1 MSEFNKLSK
10 QERIKLAND
19 LNKGSMRQTAMLIWR
34 YFECGFDCYF
44 IRESLKYL

>member
-19 LNKGSMRQTAMLIWR
+19 LNKGSMRQTAILYGGILIVVLVAILL
-34 YFECGFDCYF
+34 GN
-44 IRESLKYL
+44 L

>member
-19 LNKGSMRQTAMLIWR
+19 LNEGSMRQTAILYGGILIVVLVAILL
-34 YFECGFDCYF
+34 GN
-44 IRESLKYL
+44 L

>member
-19 LNKGSMRQTAMLIWR
+19 LNKGSMRQTAMLYGGILSVVLIAI
-34 YFECGFDCYF
+34 FLGN
-44 IRESLKYL
+44 L